1 MSSPPSFNEIR
12 EKYVVKSITNI
23 SQNQAPPTNILDQ
36 IPGYNSHENKILLNT
51 LEVEYNEQ
59 CALNRMLQSEDI
71 ENQTRE
77 ISEFVSQNN
86 ENVEKELQDLTEIT
100 TKLKSICNEN
110 RRLET
115 EKTEFNELLSS
126 HECNEIAEK
135 MRKIKSMKQDVLHF
149 LDSVG
154 LRVQ

>member
-71 ENQTRE
+71 ENGYL
-77 ISEFVSQNN
+77 IY
-86 ENVEKELQDLTEIT
+86 K
-100 TKLKSICNEN
+100 
-110 RRLET
+110 
-115 EKTEFNELLSS
+115 
-126 HECNEIAEK
+126 
-135 MRKIKSMKQDVLHF
+135 
-149 LDSVG
+149 
-154 LRVQ
+154 

>member
-1 MSSPPSFNEIR
+1 MIYE
-12 EKYVVKSITNI
+12 
-23 SQNQAPPTNILDQ
+23 
-36 IPGYNSHENKILLNT
+36 ILLNT